1 MTRSRYALAAILQS
15 FGVIRKNKR
24 LNDAATELHLMQDGE
39 ELLGSFCWRNL
50 EEIEDLS
57 MEYWNLRRLDRQ
69 AKAIIENLN
78 EAEKTLADA
87 QINRADLI
95 ARSKG
100 IGQELFEDRDLLFE
114 KIESLNV
121 RRDEIMAEATAIKR
135 KYAALKMKAQV
146 LLEEEAEN
154 KEKLTQCSEDLFRLR
169 KEFDEGKTQLK
180 EVSDKID
187 ELEGKLTILQERIDS
202 KLEGTKGEAT
212 ESFAKIS
219 KANRD
224 ITKYQAALG
233 LIQDEQAKIFREVGR
248 FLNLNADRID
258 CRKAC
263 QGYRGLQLQTRLLY
277 RSVKWNRKLVER
289 VSVER
294 VSQARHK

>member
-1 MTRSRYALAAILQS
+1 MTRSRYVLAALLQS

-24 LNDAATELHLMQDGE
+24 LADAASEMHLMQDGE

-57 MEYWNLRRLDRQ
+57 MEYWNLRRLDRE
-69 AKAIIENLN
+69 AKAVIEKLK
-78 EAEKTLADA
+78 EAEETLANA
-87 QINRADLI
+87 QTNRADLI
-95 ARSKG
+95 DRSKG

-121 RRDEIMAEATAIKR
+121 RRDEIMAGATATKR
-135 KYAALKMKAQV
+135 KHAALKMKAEV
-146 LLEEEAEN
+146 LKEEGAEN
-154 KEKLTQCSEDLFRLR
+154 KEKLTQCRENLLELK
-169 KEFDEGKTQLK
+169 KEFNEGKTQLR
-180 EVSDKID
+180 EVEAKID
-187 ELEGKLTILQERIDS
+187 ELEEKLTYLQESINS

-224 ITKYQAALG
+224 ITKYQADLR
-233 LIQDEQAKIFREVGR
+233 LIQDEQSKIFREVGR

-258 CRKAC
+258 CKKAC
-263 QGYRGLQLQTRLLY
+263 QGHRGLQLQTRLLY
-277 RSVKWNRKLVER
+277 RSVQWNRKLVER
-289 VSVER
+289 VS
-294 VSQARHK
+294 